1 MRLLFA
7 AAALAAGSL
16 TAAPVADPLAFFESE
31 VRPVLASACQDC
43 HGPERQQ
50 SGLRVDHRDGLRRG
64 GKRGPAILPGNPD
77 GSLLL
82 QAVSG
87 THAELKMPK
96 QGSPLTPTA
105 VAALRTWIEIG
116 APDPRD
122 QPSQGN
128 AGDWSAAFALRRRA
142 WFWQPL
148 RATDPPAL
156 PDVPHPV
163 DRFLRAAQQ
172 KAGIAPAARTDPA
185 ALARRLAFVLTG
197 LPPRPGAGASDP
209 FSDAAVDALL
219 ASPAFG
225 ERWAR
230 HWMDWLRYAESH
242 GSEGDPAIPHAW
254 IYRDYLI
261 RALNEDVPF
270 WQLLQEH
277 IAGDLIKPRVS
288 RDGRIN
294 EAAIGPAHLRM
305 VFHGF
310 TPTDAVDEFITFT
323 DNQVDVV
330 SKAFLGLTVSCA
342 RCHNHK
348 FDAIS
353 QEDYTALFGVFA
365 NAQPATVDVRA
376 PDSDAAARASLAAL
390 RPRIDDALRADLSA
404 ALASLPAK
412 LAAWRPR
419 DEAERRTAEAGG
431 LGALAAWLA
440 LRDTPPER
448 FRAAWE
454 EIARRADEWRRTRAE
469 WNTLTGADGRP
480 SWRAGAGSLTWNGD
494 GPGLDRPEQGASF
507 SLTDSGDRLVDGL
520 LPAGW
525 ASARWTDR
533 DRGVLASSTFRTAGG
548 RLWILASGRNA
559 GLRFTVA
566 HYPRSG
572 LIYPKSALDTDVPR
586 WFSFDLD
593 YWKGEQVHIEAWTG
607 PDAPVETG
615 GGERHRFAVLEV
627 AADVPPGREPPPPG
641 APLPALLPA
650 SAPPPHDTASLAEA
664 HARVLSEVLTEKNPS
679 PEQTAFLDAFVR
691 AGILPATVADLP
703 RAAPLIAEHRRLTAS
718 LSAPVRAPGVREGG
732 PGDWPLLARGD
743 HRRPGAPVPRR
754 FLSALDPS
762 PFGNDGSGRRQ
773 LAERL
778 TGAARPLV
786 ARVIVNRLWHH
797 VFGRGLVATPD
808 NFGSLGEPPSHPE
821 LLDWLAAEFDRRG
834 GSVKSLLRLLV
845 TSEAFRAAAIPSAEA
860 AARDPDNRLLSHWTL
875 RRLEAEAIR
884 DAMLSL
890 TGRLETGG
898 SGPGSDGTAPRRSV
912 FVRTIRNAPDPFLAA
927 FDAPV
932 PATTVGRR
940 DATNVPA
947 QALALMNA
955 PLVRGWARE
964 WAARVAGSAGKDPA
978 AQVRQLNREAFGR
991 EAAPDEVERALSW
1004 LDEAGN
1010 AATQAAE
1017 ETAARRSELARLIEE
1032 RDRLTAPVAARLRQP
1047 AAAAADAPE
1056 PIAEWRFEAGE
1067 KPSLPLTLH
1076 GAARIEG
1083 GALVLDGRNAW
1094 AATPPLPFTLR
1105 ARTLEAWVT
1114 LTDLD
1119 QAGGGV
1125 FTVQDLPGDTFDAIV
1140 FGEQEPRH
1148 WLAGSNFFARTQSFG
1163 SPAETEA
1170 ARRAVHVAVTWAE
1183 DGTIAFYRDGI
1194 PSGRAYQSKGLIT
1207 YAAGKSRLQFGC
1219 RHGEPAG
1226 NRLLRG
1232 AIHRARLH
1240 DRALTK
1246 EEIARSASLEPVEP
1260 SPEAV
1265 FAALSPA
1272 EQARHSQLGALIASL
1287 EDRLAADAAAEPAAP
1302 LAELALALLNAK
1314 EFLWLR

>member
-1 MRLLFA
+1 MRLLL
-7 AAALAAGSL
+7 AAALSAGSL
-16 TAAPVADPLAFFESE
+16 AAAPVTDPLAFFESE
-31 VRPVLASACQDC
+31 IRPVLASACQEC

-64 GKRGPAILPGNPD
+64 GKRGPALIPGNPD

-87 THAELKMPK
+87 THPELRMPK
-96 QGSPLTPTA
+96 QGSPLTPA
-105 VAALRTWIEIG
+105 AIAALRTWIAMG

-122 QPSQGN
+122 RPSQGN
-128 AGDWSAAFALRRRA
+128 AGDWPAAFALRRRA

-148 RATDPPAL
+148 TSVDPPAMQG
-156 PDVPHPV
+156 VAHPV
-163 DRFLRAAQQ
+163 DRFLRAAQE
-172 KAGIAPAARTDPA
+172 KSGITPAGRTDA
-185 ALARRLAFVLTG
+185 AAFARRLAFILTG
-197 LPPRPGAGASDP
+197 LPPRTGAGEPDP

-254 IYRDYLI
+254 TYRDYLI
-261 RALNEDVPF
+261 RALNDDVPF
-270 WQLLQEH
+270 WQLLREH
-277 IAGDLIKPRVS
+277 IAGDLIQPRLS
-288 RDGRIN
+288 RDGRLN
-294 EAAIGPAHLRM
+294 EAAIGTAHLRM

-353 QEDYTALFGVFA
+353 QDDYTALFGVFA

-376 PDSDAAARASLAAL
+376 PGTDAETRAGLAAL
-390 RPRIDDALRADLSA
+390 QPRIDAALRADFSA
-404 ALASLPAK
+404 ALDGLPSR
-412 LAAWRPR
+412 LAAWQPKN
-419 DEAERRTAEAGG
+419 DAERRAAEAGG
-431 LGALAAWLA
+431 LGPLAAWIA
-440 LRDTPPER
+440 LRDTPTDR
-448 FRAAWE
+448 FAAAWKESARAAEAWRK
-454 EIARRADEWRRTRAE
+454 ARSEWV
-469 WNTLTGADGRP
+469 TLTAADGRP
-480 SWRAGAGSLTWNGD
+480 CWRGGAGSLTWKGD
-494 GPGLDRPEQGASF
+494 GPGLVAPEPDASF
-507 SLTDSGDRLVDGL
+507 ALTESGDRLVGGL
-520 LPAGW
+520 QPAGW

-533 DRGVLASSTFRTAGG
+533 DRGVLASSPFRTTGG
-548 RLWILASGRNA
+548 RLWILAAGRNA

-572 LIYPKSALDTDVPR
+572 LIYPKSALDTDEPR
-586 WFSFDLD
+586 WFAFDLD
-593 YWKGEQVHIEAWTG
+593 YWKGENVHIEAWTG
-607 PDAPVETG
+607 PDAPVETSG
-615 GGERHRFAVLEV
+615 GDRHRFTILEV
-627 AADVPPGREPPPPG
+627 AADVPAGRVPPPPG
-641 APLPALLPA
+641 APLAALLPE
-650 SAPPPHDTASLAEA
+650 STPPPHDAASLAAA
-664 HARVLSEVLTEKNPS
+664 HVRTLAHILTTPSPS
-679 PEQTAFLDAFVR
+679 PEQRAFLDAFVR
-691 AGILPATVADLP
+691 TGLLPAAAADLP
-703 RAAPLIAEHRRLTAS
+703 RAAPLIAEYRNLAAR

-762 PFGNDGSGRRQ
+762 PFGSEGSGRRQ
-773 LAERL
+773 LADRL

-786 ARVIVNRLWHH
+786 SRVIVNRLWHH

-808 NFGSLGEPPSHPE
+808 NFGALGEPPSHPE

-834 GSVKSLLRLLV
+834 GSIKSMLRLLV
-845 TSEAFRAAAIPSAEA
+845 TSEAFRAAAVPSADA
-860 AARDPDNRLLSHWTL
+860 AVRDPDNRLLSHWSL

-890 TGRLETGG
+890 TGRLEPGG

-955 PLVRGWARE
+955 PLVRGWARD
-964 WAARVAGSAGKDPA
+964 WSAATVATAGPDPA
-978 AQVRQLNREAFGR
+978 AQVKQLHRDAFGR
-991 EAAPDEVERALSW
+991 EAAPDEVERALAW
-1004 LDEAGN
+1004 LEETGN
-1010 AATQAAE
+1010 ASRRAAE
-1017 ETAARRSELARLIEE
+1017 ETEERRAALARLADE
-1032 RDRLTAPVAARLRQP
+1032 RDRLTAPAAARLRQP
-1047 AAAAADAPE
+1047 AIAVADAPK
-1056 PIAEWRFEAGE
+1056 PLAEWRFEPGE
-1067 KPSLPLTLH
+1067 SPALPLTLH

-1083 GALVLDGRNAW
+1083 GALVLDGRDAW
-1094 AATPPLPFTLR
+1094 ASTGPLPFTLR

-1125 FTVQDLPGDTFDAIV
+1125 FTVQDLPGNVFDAIV
-1140 FGEQEPRH
+1140 FGEQEPRR
-1148 WLAGSNFFARTQSFG
+1148 WLAGSNFFARTQSFD

-1170 ARRAVHVAVTWAE
+1170 ARRTVHIAVTWAE
-1183 DGTIAFYRDGI
+1183 DGTVALYRNGQ
-1194 PSGRAYQSKGLIT
+1194 PSGRPYQSKGPVT
-1207 YAAGKSRLQFGC
+1207 FASGQSRIQFGC
-1219 RHGEPAG
+1219 RHGEPTG

-1246 EEIARSASLEPVEP
+1246 DEIARSAALEPMEP

-1265 FAALSPA
+1265 LAALTPPERERYA
-1272 EQARHSQLGALIASL
+1272 QLGEAMAAL
-1287 EDRLAADAAAEPAAP
+1287 EEKLAADTAAEPSSP
-1302 LAELALALLNAK
+1302 LAELALALMNAK